1 MTLSPGARL
10 RLEFAAKAFL
20 LCAFAGSVTAGLFRI
35 HERAVASEQNQVDLG
50 QWSIVSKPEWCTDD
64 DVRGIRDG
72 AALRGWQTPLLDP
85 ASGPVVASALE
96 SSPHVKRVLSLR
108 KVYPNAYDAVL
119 EVRRPVAALQLAA
132 RPERWVEVDEEG
144 VVLSAPHTTRPM
156 RDGKALRVIVGAVAR
171 DTRPGARLGR
181 DVIDAAV
188 LCADLEECSSS
199 PQDVA
204 RLDVVDVVDVTNHGG
219 RKKNGESEIL
229 LRSSGVRAPVASPT
243 PPSAQ
248 SGRSAAT
255 PAAAAAPRCVVEWGR
270 AQGVAE
276 SLCDDLEPTF
286 GAKAER
292 LLQVLRSYPDLRGLD
307 VVRVGFSDVTVVPSP
322 VKNAKR

>member
-20 LCAFAGSVTAGLFRI
+20 LCAFAGTVTAGLFRI

-50 QWSIVSKPEWCTDD
+50 QWSIVSRPDWCTDD

-96 SSPHVKRVLSLR
+96 SSPHVKRVLALR

-119 EVRRPVAALQLAA
+119 EVRRPVAALQIGA

-144 VVLSAPHTTRPM
+144 VVLSAPQSVRPR
-156 RDGKALRVIVGAVAR
+156 RDGKALRVIVGAAAP

-188 LCADLEECSSS
+188 LCADLDGCASS
-199 PQDVA
+199 PQDVSL
-204 RLDVVDVVDVTNHGG
+204 LDVVDVIDVTNHGG
-219 RKKNGESEIL
+219 RKKNGESEIV
-229 LRSSGVRAPVASPT
+229 LRSSGGRVATLPQV

-248 SGRSAAT
+248 PGKGGGGASV
-255 PAAAAAPRCVVEWGR
+255 PLAPRCVIEWGR
-270 AQGVAE
+270 AQGVADA
-276 SLCDDLEPTF
+276 LCDDLEPTF

-292 LLQVLRSYPDLRGLD
+292 LLRVLRIYPDLRGLD
-307 VVRVGFSDVTVVPSP
+307 VVRVGFSDLAVVPSP